1 MKTSSPQ
8 KLGFSPERLDRLDS
22 SMSRYVDD
30 GRIAGIQVSLSRH
43 GEMAH
48 AVCFGKADIETDTA
62 IGMDTIFRIYSM
74 TKPIAG
80 VAAMMLHEE
89 GRFNLNDPVSRYIPW
104 FENMNVLDHVDTNG
118 HAEVVPAESEMKIWH
133 MLTHTS
139 GLSYGFDDSDPLD
152 QIYITEISRARQEN
166 PLLSLEAMVE
176 RIAALP
182 LAHHPGTA
190 WRYSFATD
198 VVGYL
203 VQVIAG
209 VPFDVFLQERVF
221 EPLGMGDT
229 GFYVP
234 ESKRDRFAVCYG
246 PGDDGRLAVVPD
258 SPLEHRFLKP
268 GGLISGGGGLVS
280 TGPDYMR
287 FAGMLLNGGALDGVR
302 LLGPKTVELM
312 TMDHLGGTLHP
323 FDDPANGFGLGFAVL
338 TDVAATRIAGS
349 VGSYGWAGAANT
361 CFWVDPVEDLI
372 AILMLQY
379 MPNNTYPVVP
389 DFRTAVYQALI
400 E

>member
-1 MKTSSPQ
+1 MKTNNPQ
-8 KLGFSPERLDRLDS
+8 ELGFSPERLDRLDS
-22 SMSRYVDD
+22 TMSRYVDD
-30 GRIAGIQVSLSRH
+30 GRIAGIQVSISRH
-43 GEMAH
+43 GESVH
-48 AVCFGKADIETDTA
+48 AACLGKANIETDTA

-89 GRFNLNDPVSRYIPW
+89 GRFSLNDPVSRYIPW
-104 FENMNVLDHVDTNG
+104 FEKMNVLDHVGPNG
-118 HAEVVPAESEMKIWH
+118 EAAVVPAKSEMTIWH
-133 MLTHTS
+133 LLTHTS
-139 GLSYGFDDSDPLD
+139 GLSYGFDDTDPLD
-152 QIYITEISRARQEN
+152 QMYTAAISRAREEN

-176 RIAALP
+176 LIAALP

-203 VQVIAG
+203 VQLIAG
-209 VPFDVFLQERVF
+209 TPLDLFLQERIF
-221 EPLGMGDT
+221 EPLAMEDT

-234 ESKRDRFAVCYG
+234 ESKRNRFAVCYG
-246 PGDDGRLAVVPD
+246 PGDDGRLAAVPD
-258 SPLEHRFLKP
+258 VPPGHKFLKP
-268 GGLISGGGGLVS
+268 DGLISGGGGLVS

-287 FAGMLLNGGALDGVR
+287 FARLLLGGGALDGTR
-302 LLGPKTVELM
+302 LLGRKTMELM

-323 FDDPANGFGLGFAVL
+323 FDDPAYGFGLGFAVQ
-338 TDVAATRIAGS
+338 TDVAATHAAGS
-349 VGSYGWAGAANT
+349 AGSYGWAGAANT
-361 CFWVDPVEDLI
+361 YFWVDPVEELI

-379 MPNNTYPVVP
+379 MPNNTHPVVE
-389 DFRTAVYQALI
+389 DFRTMVYQALI